1 MDFLN
6 LKDKIEDFRYSG
18 NAADKLKC
26 GAKIFGT
33 ILANTAIA
41 AGKVTAEVVERL
53 PEQIEKQKSKR

>member
-6 LKDKIEDFRYSG
+6 LKDKIDDFRYSG

-33 ILANTAIA
+33 LLANTAIA

-53 PEQIEKQKSKR
+53 PGEIERTKKK